1 MSDLQNIMSQS
12 PFIEQ
17 LGLELIQRGDGQAE
31 TALRVQTPHLR
42 SRGIMHGG
50 VAASL
55 LDSTMGLAAASKAP
69 DGHFT
74 VTVQLSVNFVRPA
87 WLNEELRITA
97 ELEHAGQQTAVA
109 RGEIRNSE
117 GILVAL
123 STGTFMF
130 VKDPAPGRTSLPKHA
145 DGRSER

>member
-1 MSDLQNIMSQS
+1 MSDPQNIMSQS

-17 LGLELIQRGDGQAE
+17 LGLELVQCGDGRAE
-31 TALRVQTPHLR
+31 TALRVRTPHLR

-55 LDSTMGLAAASKAP
+55 LDSTMGLVAASKAP

-87 WLNEELRITA
+87 WLDEELRITA

-109 RGEIRNSE
+109 QGEIRNAH
-117 GILVAL
+117 GVLVAL

-130 VKDPAPGRTSLPKHA
+130 VKDPAPGRVSLPQHA
-145 DGRSER
+145 DSGTEK